1 MKGKLKFTKM
11 FVVMIM
17 ILSLCLSNAYAVSNE
32 DQSIYL
38 DDNTICS
45 GKIIPAEVSN
55 AVFSDAIDYDSL
67 ADVQFEREISITG
80 DYVSVNLSLWIDSSE
95 VQLQYA
101 GEMYKSSRY
110 TGFGPIHFQNP
121 FDMDS
126 DEPIIEILG
135 ISLYLDDII
144 ILGLL
149 FFLYQEGV
157 KDYMLYLA
165 LIMLL
170 LS

>member
-1 MKGKLKFTKM
+1 MPIFPFYQYPYMNRYYSKNNVYSQENSYNKQVNIEANNLNK
-11 FVVMIM
+11 
-17 ILSLCLSNAYAVSNE
+17 
-32 DQSIYL
+32 
-38 DDNTICS
+38 DNNT
-45 GKIIPAEVSN
+45 E
-55 AVFSDAIDYDSL
+55 SDN
-67 ADVQFEREISITG
+67 F
-80 DYVSVNLSLWIDSSE
+80 NNFSSE
-95 VQLQYA
+95 QASKHNYDQN
-101 GEMYKSSRY
+101 KSSRY
-110 TGFGPIHFQNP
+110 SGFGPIHFQNP

>member
-1 MKGKLKFTKM
+1 MPIFPFYQYPYMNKYYPKNSYNKQVNIEANNFNKDNNTKSDN
-11 FVVMIM
+11 FNT
-17 ILSLCLSNAYAVSNE
+17 LSSKQDSNHNYAQN
-32 DQSIYL
+32 
-38 DDNTICS
+38 
-45 GKIIPAEVSN
+45 
-55 AVFSDAIDYDSL
+55 
-67 ADVQFEREISITG
+67 
-80 DYVSVNLSLWIDSSE
+80 
-95 VQLQYA
+95 
-101 GEMYKSSRY
+101 KSSRY
-110 TGFGPIHFQNP
+110 SGFGPIHFQNP
-121 FDMDS
+121 FSMDS

-157 KDYMLYLA
+157 KDYMLYLV

>member
-1 MKGKLKFTKM
+1 MPIFPFYQYPYMNRYYSKNNVYSQENSYNKQVNIEANNLNK
-11 FVVMIM
+11 
-17 ILSLCLSNAYAVSNE
+17 
-32 DQSIYL
+32 
-38 DDNTICS
+38 DNNT
-45 GKIIPAEVSN
+45 E
-55 AVFSDAIDYDSL
+55 SDN
-67 ADVQFEREISITG
+67 F
-80 DYVSVNLSLWIDSSE
+80 NNFSSE
-95 VQLQYA
+95 QASKHNYEQN
-101 GEMYKSSRY
+101 KSSRY
-110 TGFGPIHFQNP
+110 SGFGPIHFQNP
-121 FDMDS
+121 FSMDS

>member
-1 MKGKLKFTKM
+1 
-11 FVVMIM
+11 
-17 ILSLCLSNAYAVSNE
+17 
-32 DQSIYL
+32 
-38 DDNTICS
+38 
-45 GKIIPAEVSN
+45 
-55 AVFSDAIDYDSL
+55 
-67 ADVQFEREISITG
+67 
-80 DYVSVNLSLWIDSSE
+80 
-95 VQLQYA
+95 
-101 GEMYKSSRY
+101 
-110 TGFGPIHFQNP
+110 
-121 FDMDS
+121 MDS

-144 ILGLL
+144 ILALL

>member
-1 MKGKLKFTKM
+1 MPIFPFPQYPYMNRFYSRNNIYSQKNNY
-11 FVVMIM
+11 
-17 ILSLCLSNAYAVSNE
+17 NAPGNNKTNSINESDTLNNDIQNNRVENINCTNLNE
-32 DQSIYL
+32 DIS
-38 DDNTICS
+38 
-45 GKIIPAEVSN
+45 
-55 AVFSDAIDYDSL
+55 SL
-67 ADVQFEREISITG
+67 GQ
-80 DYVSVNLSLWIDSSE
+80 N
-95 VQLQYA
+95 
-101 GEMYKSSRY
+101 KSSRY
-110 TGFGPIHFQNP
+110 SVIGPIHFQNP
-121 FDMDS
+121 FSMNS

-157 KDYMLYLA
+157 KDYMLFMA

>member
-1 MKGKLKFTKM
+1 MPIFPFYQYPYNMNRYYARNNYNKS
-11 FVVMIM
+11 ISEE
-17 ILSLCLSNAYAVSNE
+17 SLDFDTSNNISDLTN
-32 DQSIYL
+32 
-38 DDNTICS
+38 DNNIETNRTEN
-45 GKIIPAEVSN
+45 KEN
-55 AVFSDAIDYDSL
+55 
-67 ADVQFEREISITG
+67 
-80 DYVSVNLSLWIDSSE
+80 
-95 VQLQYA
+95 
-101 GEMYKSSRY
+101 KSSRY
-110 TGFGPIHFQNP
+110 SGFGPIHFQNP

-157 KDYMLYLA
+157 KDYTLFLA

>member
-1 MKGKLKFTKM
+1 MPIFPFFQYPYMNRYYTRNNYNRPN
-11 FVVMIM
+11 INE
-17 ILSLCLSNAYAVSNE
+17 SSNSYENTNISNLINNQNNDIE
-32 DQSIYL
+32 IN
-38 DDNTICS
+38 NTENN
-45 GKIIPAEVSN
+45 KYNNEVSSN
-55 AVFSDAIDYDSL
+55 CDNY
-67 ADVQFEREISITG
+67 
-80 DYVSVNLSLWIDSSE
+80 SSR
-95 VQLQYA
+95 QN
-101 GEMYKSSRY
+101 KSSRY
-110 TGFGPIHFQNP
+110 SGLGPIHFQNP
-121 FDMDS
+121 FSMNS
-126 DEPIIEILG
+126 EEPIIEILG

>member
-1 MKGKLKFTKM
+1 MPIFPFFQYPYNMNRYYQRNNVYSQKNDYIEPINHETNNNLNNPDENDTSKNDE
-11 FVVMIM
+11 
-17 ILSLCLSNAYAVSNE
+17 LSSRQN
-32 DQSIYL
+32 
-38 DDNTICS
+38 
-45 GKIIPAEVSN
+45 
-55 AVFSDAIDYDSL
+55 
-67 ADVQFEREISITG
+67 
-80 DYVSVNLSLWIDSSE
+80 
-95 VQLQYA
+95 
-101 GEMYKSSRY
+101 KSSRY
-110 TGFGPIHFQNP
+110 NGFGPIHLQNP
-121 FDMDS
+121 FSMDS

-144 ILGLL
+144 ILALL

>member
-1 MKGKLKFTKM
+1 MPIFPFFQYPYNMNRYYPRNNIYSKKNNYIDNVYENDTSKNNE
-11 FVVMIM
+11 
-17 ILSLCLSNAYAVSNE
+17 LSSRQN
-32 DQSIYL
+32 
-38 DDNTICS
+38 
-45 GKIIPAEVSN
+45 
-55 AVFSDAIDYDSL
+55 
-67 ADVQFEREISITG
+67 
-80 DYVSVNLSLWIDSSE
+80 
-95 VQLQYA
+95 
-101 GEMYKSSRY
+101 KSSRY
-110 TGFGPIHFQNP
+110 NVFGPIHFQNP
-121 FDMDS
+121 FSMDS

-144 ILGLL
+144 ILALL

>member
-1 MKGKLKFTKM
+1 MPIFPFYQYPYNMNRYYARNNYNKNISKE
-11 FVVMIM
+11 
-17 ILSLCLSNAYAVSNE
+17 SNNFDTSYNPPDSNNDINSIIETNHAE
-32 DQSIYL
+32 DKK
-38 DDNTICS
+38 N
-45 GKIIPAEVSN
+45 
-55 AVFSDAIDYDSL
+55 
-67 ADVQFEREISITG
+67 
-80 DYVSVNLSLWIDSSE
+80 
-95 VQLQYA
+95 
-101 GEMYKSSRY
+101 KSSRY
-110 TGFGPIHFQNP
+110 SGFGPIHFQNP

-135 ISLYLDDII
+135 ISLYLDDLI

-157 KDYMLYLA
+157 KDYMLFLA

>member
-1 MKGKLKFTKM
+1 MPIFPFFQYPYMNKYYSRNNIYSQRNNYDKF
-11 FVVMIM
+11 I
-17 ILSLCLSNAYAVSNE
+17 SNE
-32 DQSIYL
+32 NNNVI
-38 DDNTICS
+38 DN
-45 GKIIPAEVSN
+45 
-55 AVFSDAIDYDSL
+55 SDINNTLNNKVETNTMDKK
-67 ADVQFEREISITG
+67 Q
-80 DYVSVNLSLWIDSSE
+80 N
-95 VQLQYA
+95 
-101 GEMYKSSRY
+101 KSSRY

-121 FDMDS
+121 FSMNNE
-126 DEPIIEILG
+126 EPIIEILG

-157 KDYMLYLA
+157 KDYMLFLA

>member
-1 MKGKLKFTKM
+1 MPIFPFFQYPYMNKYYSRNNIYSQRNNYDKF
-11 FVVMIM
+11 I
-17 ILSLCLSNAYAVSNE
+17 SNE
-32 DQSIYL
+32 NNNVI
-38 DDNTICS
+38 DNSDINNTLNNKVETNTMD
-45 GKIIPAEVSN
+45 KIQN
-55 AVFSDAIDYDSL
+55 
-67 ADVQFEREISITG
+67 
-80 DYVSVNLSLWIDSSE
+80 
-95 VQLQYA
+95 
-101 GEMYKSSRY
+101 KSSRY

-121 FDMDS
+121 FSMNNE
-126 DEPIIEILG
+126 EPIIEILG

-157 KDYMLYLA
+157 KDYMLFLV

>member
-1 MKGKLKFTKM
+1 MPIFPFYQYPYMNRYYSKNNVYSQENSYNKQVNIEANNLNK
-11 FVVMIM
+11 
-17 ILSLCLSNAYAVSNE
+17 
-32 DQSIYL
+32 
-38 DDNTICS
+38 DNNT
-45 GKIIPAEVSN
+45 E
-55 AVFSDAIDYDSL
+55 SDN
-67 ADVQFEREISITG
+67 F
-80 DYVSVNLSLWIDSSE
+80 NNFSSE
-95 VQLQYA
+95 QASKHNYEQN
-101 GEMYKSSRY
+101 KSSRY
-110 TGFGPIHFQNP
+110 SGFGPIHFQNP
-121 FDMDS
+121 FSMDS

-157 KDYMLYLA
+157 EDYMLYLA

>member
-1 MKGKLKFTKM
+1 MPIFPFYQYPYMNRYYSKNNVYSQENSYNKQVNIEANNLNK
-11 FVVMIM
+11 
-17 ILSLCLSNAYAVSNE
+17 
-32 DQSIYL
+32 
-38 DDNTICS
+38 DNNTES
-45 GKIIPAEVSN
+45 DN
-55 AVFSDAIDYDSL
+55 FNNFSS
-67 ADVQFEREISITG
+67 VQASKHN
-80 DYVSVNLSLWIDSSE
+80 YVQN
-95 VQLQYA
+95 
-101 GEMYKSSRY
+101 KSSRY
-110 TGFGPIHFQNP
+110 SGFGPIHFQNP
-121 FDMDS
+121 FSMDS

-165 LIMLL
+165 LILLL

>member
-1 MKGKLKFTKM
+1 MPIFPFFQYPYMNKYYSRNNIYSQRNNYDKF
-11 FVVMIM
+11 I
-17 ILSLCLSNAYAVSNE
+17 SNE
-32 DQSIYL
+32 NNNVI
-38 DDNTICS
+38 DNSDINNTLNNKVETNTMD
-45 GKIIPAEVSN
+45 KIQN
-55 AVFSDAIDYDSL
+55 
-67 ADVQFEREISITG
+67 
-80 DYVSVNLSLWIDSSE
+80 
-95 VQLQYA
+95 
-101 GEMYKSSRY
+101 KSSRY

-121 FDMDS
+121 FSMNNE
-126 DEPIIEILG
+126 EPIIEILG

-144 ILGLL
+144 ILALL

>member
-1 MKGKLKFTKM
+1 MPIFPFFQYPYNMNRYYQRNNVYSQKNDYIEPINHETNNNLNNPDENDTPKNDE
-11 FVVMIM
+11 
-17 ILSLCLSNAYAVSNE
+17 LSSRQN
-32 DQSIYL
+32 
-38 DDNTICS
+38 
-45 GKIIPAEVSN
+45 
-55 AVFSDAIDYDSL
+55 
-67 ADVQFEREISITG
+67 
-80 DYVSVNLSLWIDSSE
+80 
-95 VQLQYA
+95 
-101 GEMYKSSRY
+101 KSSRY
-110 TGFGPIHFQNP
+110 NGFGPILFQNP
-121 FDMDS
+121 FSMDS

-144 ILGLL
+144 ILALL

>member
-1 MKGKLKFTKM
+1 MPIFPFYQYPYNMNRYYARNNYNKS
-11 FVVMIM
+11 ISEE
-17 ILSLCLSNAYAVSNE
+17 SLDFDTSNNISDLTN
-32 DQSIYL
+32 
-38 DDNTICS
+38 DNNIETNRTEN
-45 GKIIPAEVSN
+45 KEN
-55 AVFSDAIDYDSL
+55 
-67 ADVQFEREISITG
+67 
-80 DYVSVNLSLWIDSSE
+80 
-95 VQLQYA
+95 
-101 GEMYKSSRY
+101 KSSRY
-110 TGFGPIHFQNP
+110 SGFGPIHFQNP

-126 DEPIIEILG
+126 DEPIIEIVG

-157 KDYMLYLA
+157 KDYTLFLA

>member
-1 MKGKLKFTKM
+1 MPIFPFYQYPYNMNRYYARNNYNKNISKE
-11 FVVMIM
+11 
-17 ILSLCLSNAYAVSNE
+17 SNNFDTSYNPPDSNNDINSVIETNRAE
-32 DQSIYL
+32 DKK
-38 DDNTICS
+38 N
-45 GKIIPAEVSN
+45 
-55 AVFSDAIDYDSL
+55 
-67 ADVQFEREISITG
+67 
-80 DYVSVNLSLWIDSSE
+80 
-95 VQLQYA
+95 
-101 GEMYKSSRY
+101 KSSRY
-110 TGFGPIHFQNP
+110 SGFGPIHFQNP

-126 DEPIIEILG
+126 GEPIIEILG

>member
-1 MKGKLKFTKM
+1 MPIFPFYQYPYMNRYYSKNNVYSQENSYNKQVNIEANNLNKDNNTKSDN
-11 FVVMIM
+11 FNT
-17 ILSLCLSNAYAVSNE
+17 LSSKQDSNHNYAQN
-32 DQSIYL
+32 
-38 DDNTICS
+38 
-45 GKIIPAEVSN
+45 
-55 AVFSDAIDYDSL
+55 
-67 ADVQFEREISITG
+67 
-80 DYVSVNLSLWIDSSE
+80 
-95 VQLQYA
+95 
-101 GEMYKSSRY
+101 KSSRY
-110 TGFGPIHFQNP
+110 SGFGPIHFQNP
-121 FDMDS
+121 FSMDS

-144 ILGLL
+144 ILALL

>member
-1 MKGKLKFTKM
+1 MN
-11 FVVMIM
+11 
-17 ILSLCLSNAYAVSNE
+17 NA
-32 DQSIYL
+32 
-38 DDNTICS
+38 
-45 GKIIPAEVSN
+45 
-55 AVFSDAIDYDSL
+55 
-67 ADVQFEREISITG
+67 
-80 DYVSVNLSLWIDSSE
+80 
-95 VQLQYA
+95 
-101 GEMYKSSRY
+101 
-110 TGFGPIHFQNP
+110 
-121 FDMDS
+121 
-126 DEPIIEILG
+126 EPIVEILG